1 MHGIVKGPVESPGS
15 KPKSDPRSSSPFKL
29 RQSISIMR
37 DLGMN
42 KTEIRSYLRRFA
54 LRSQRHA
61 SDTLERLS
69 VARWTTDA

>member
-42 KTEIRSYLRRFA
+42 KTEIRSYLRRFTFTSK
-54 LRSQRHA
+54 RQSTD
-61 SDTLERLS
+61 SLERLS
-69 VARWTTDA
+69 VVKRTIDA